1 MFFIYICFFV
11 QISKNTM
18 VVDEL
23 EDMYENISDIDED
36 LISLPKSDFGSTL
49 ETISGVCVA
58 VYQIDD
64 NIYFRL
70 KILDYKLKLASEKF
84 RINSLRSDIINL
96 WSAPTEIYKQFF
108 LNKFYKKFLII
119 KKDLQE
125 KKIDEKN
132 IILYEALMNAIE
144 GYLNVINDYS
154 FV

>member
-1 MFFIYICFFV
+1 MFFIYICFFAE
-11 QISKNTM
+11 ISKNTM
-18 VVDEL
+18 VGNGL
-23 EDMYENISDIDED
+23 EYMYENISDNEED
-36 LISLPKSDFGSTL
+36 YISLSKSDDERTFG
-49 ETISGVCVA
+49 TISGVCVT

-84 RINSLRSDIINL
+84 QINSLRSDIINL

-125 KKIDEKN
+125 KKIDKKN
-132 IILYEALMNAIE
+132 IILYETLMNAIE